1 MQQQGKIKILAVDD
15 RPDKLLVFQAIL
27 EELGQTIFTANSGEE
42 ALKLVLEHEFAV
54 ILLDV
59 NMPGLDGIETAAL
72 IRNRKKSAHTPII
85 FVTAYADEMHVAK
98 CYSLGAVDYILSP
111 VVPEILRTKV
121 RVFVEL
127 FRMTERA
134 REQAEERI
142 LLARAQAA
150 RAAAEEAS
158 RRSNFLAEAGALLT
172 QSLDLNSKITTL
184 TRLVLSELADVSA
197 VVLLDE
203 SGSCNEAEL
212 GRLDANKE
220 LSLTTRAIAE
230 IADCPF
236 KTAIAKTIESSQRCL
251 LFGSAD
257 FASDIESVDADR
269 DDAMICSLKA
279 TATFP
284 LFARKRMLG
293 VLALG
298 LSSSNRTFDD
308 AELALA
314 NDLADRAAS
323 AFDNAML
330 YGKLQESDKRKD
342 EFLAMLAHELR
353 NPLAPIRNASTVL
366 QLANVD
372 PAKHKWATSVIQRQ
386 VQHMV
391 RLLDDLLDVSR
402 ITRGKIDL
410 HLAPVEVA
418 AIVAGAVETSRP
430 LIDARRHRLDIS
442 LPDESLRIN
451 ADATR
456 IEQVLANL
464 MNNAA
469 KFTDEAGRISLIVER
484 DNAEV
489 VCRVRDSGIG
499 IASDMLSSIFN
510 LFTQVARAQ
519 SIQGSLGIGLTL
531 VRRLVEAHGGT
542 VHALS
547 KGLGHGSEFVV
558 RLPLYLEANHAA
570 PGTHSKTADRRC
582 VGLRVMVIDDD
593 LDGLES
599 TAELLRMHGCDA
611 RSFSDGPSALEAFEK
626 FRPEVVLLDLS
637 MPLMDGYEVARR
649 MRAAPQGA
657 ALVLIAASGHGK
669 SEDLERSRR
678 AGFDNHLVKPVDPR
692 LLISTLA
699 SMSAARRA
707 APAKE
712 NFAPQ

>member
-1 MQQQGKIKILAVDD
+1 MPDGKSKILVVDD
-15 RPDKLLVFQAIL
+15 RTDKLLVFQAIL

-59 NMPGLDGIETAAL
+59 NMPGMDGLETAAL
-72 IRNRKKSAHTPII
+72 IRNRRKSAHTPII

-127 FRMTERA
+127 FCMTERA
-134 REQAEERI
+134 RQQAEERV

-150 RAAAEEAS
+150 RAAAEEAG
-158 RRSNFLAEAGALLT
+158 RRSNFLAEAGAMLT
-172 QSLDLNSKITTL
+172 QTLDVRSKVTTL
-184 TRLVLSELADVSA
+184 TKLVLGELADFSA

-203 SGSCNEAEL
+203 SGAGNEAEI
-212 GRLDANKE
+212 GWLDVVKE
-220 LSLTTRAIAE
+220 LHLQKRPISSFESGSFRSAITRTVETSERVLLQGIGNPEIDHDTARDSASLLMR
-230 IADCPF
+230 
-236 KTAIAKTIESSQRCL
+236 
-251 LFGSAD
+251 
-257 FASDIESVDADR
+257 
-269 DDAMICSLKA
+269 SLKEVV
-279 TATFP
+279 TFP

-298 LSSSNRTFDD
+298 LSSSNRSFGD
-308 AELALA
+308 AELSLA

-323 AFDNAML
+323 AFDNALL
-330 YGKLQESDKRKD
+330 YGKLQETDKRKD

-366 QLANVD
+366 QMANGD
-372 PAKHKWATSVIQRQ
+372 AEKHKWATSVIQRQ
-386 VQHMV
+386 VGHMV

-410 HLAPVEVA
+410 HLAPVDIADVIE
-418 AIVAGAVETSRP
+418 GAVETSRP
-430 LIDARRHRLDIS
+430 LIDARRHRIDIS
-442 LPDESLRIN
+442 IPPEPLRIY
-451 ADATR
+451 ADSTR
-456 IEQVLANL
+456 IEQVLSNL
-464 MNNAA
+464 LNNAA
-469 KFTDEAGRISLIVER
+469 KFTDEGGLISIVVER
-484 DNAEV
+484 DDSDII
-489 VCRVRDSGIG
+489 CRVRDSGIG

-547 KGLGHGSEFVV
+547 KGLGEGSEFVV
-558 RLPLYLEANHAA
+558 RMPLHLEAKKSADTDH
-570 PGTHSKTADRRC
+570 TSFRDRRC
-582 VGLRVMVIDDD
+582 AGVRVMVVDDD

-599 TAELLRMHGCDA
+599 TAELLRLQGCDA
-611 RSFSDGPSALEAFEK
+611 RAFSDGPSALAAFET
-626 FRPEVVLLDLS
+626 FNPDAVVLDLS

-649 MRAAPQGA
+649 LRATPRGSE
-657 ALVLIAASGHGK
+657 LVLIAASGHGK
-669 SEDLERSRR
+669 SEDLEKSRA
-678 AGFDNHLVKPVDPR
+678 AGFDRHLVKPVSSR
-692 LLISTLA
+692 TLISNLA
-699 SMSAARRA
+699 ALYEERHASSSK
-707 APAKE
+707 APH
-712 NFAPQ
+712 FASQ

>member
-1 MQQQGKIKILAVDD
+1 MEQQQGRTKILVVDD

-59 NMPGLDGIETAAL
+59 NMPGLDGLETAAL

-158 RRSNFLAEAGALLT
+158 RRSNFLAEGGAQLT
-172 QSLDLNSKITTL
+172 RSLDLKTKTTAL
-184 TRLVLSELADVSA
+184 MRLVLADLADLGAVVILDENGAYDEAEVGHLDSINALLIERRTISELPEGP
-197 VVLLDE
+197 L
-203 SGSCNEAEL
+203 
-212 GRLDANKE
+212 RK
-220 LSLTTRAIAE
+220 AIVQ
-230 IADCPF
+230 
-236 KTAIAKTIESSQRCL
+236 TIESSERCL
-251 LFGSAD
+251 LFAAENSSSEDLQIVGD
-257 FASDIESVDADR
+257 YN
-269 DDAMICSLKA
+269 SLVGRLRA
-279 TATFP
+279 VATFP
-284 LFARKRMLG
+284 MFARKRMLG

-298 LSSSNRTFDD
+298 LSSSHRTFDND
-308 AELALA
+308 ALTLMS
-314 NDLADRAAS
+314 DLADRAAS

-330 YGKLQESDKRKD
+330 YEKLQETDRRKD

-353 NPLAPIRNASTVL
+353 NPLAPIRNAGTVL
-366 QLANVD
+366 QIANGD
-372 PAKHKWATSVIQRQ
+372 PEKLKWATAVIQRQ
-386 VQHMV
+386 VGHMV
-391 RLLDDLLDVSR
+391 RMLDDLLDVSR

-410 HLAPVEVA
+410 HRVPINIAD
-418 AIVAGAVETSRP
+418 IVAGAVETSRP
-430 LIDARRHRLDIS
+430 LIDARRHRLEVS
-442 LPDESLRIN
+442 VPTEPLRIN

-456 IEQVLANL
+456 IEQVLSNL
-464 MNNAA
+464 LNNAA
-469 KFTDEAGRISLIVER
+469 KFTDEGGSLALVIER

-489 VCRVRDSGIG
+489 VCRIRDSGIG
-499 IASDMLSSIFN
+499 IAADMLSDIFN

-542 VHALS
+542 VHAIS
-547 KGLGHGSEFVV
+547 KGLGHGSEFIV
-558 RLPLYLEANHAA
+558 RLPLHLEAET
-570 PGTHSKTADRRC
+570 GVGGRSKGIERGRL
-582 VGLRVMVIDDD
+582 GLRVMIVDDD

-599 TAELLRMHGCDA
+599 TTELLRLQGCEA
-611 RSFSDGPSALEAFEK
+611 RAFSDGPSALAAFGE
-626 FRPEVVLLDLS
+626 FRPEVVLLDIS

-649 MRAAPQGA
+649 MRASEGGA
-657 ALVLIAASGHGK
+657 DLVLIAASGYGR

-692 LLISTLA
+692 ALMSALTA
-699 SMSAARRA
+699 VSAARGAR
-707 APAKE
+707 PARE
-712 NFAPQ
+712 NFASH